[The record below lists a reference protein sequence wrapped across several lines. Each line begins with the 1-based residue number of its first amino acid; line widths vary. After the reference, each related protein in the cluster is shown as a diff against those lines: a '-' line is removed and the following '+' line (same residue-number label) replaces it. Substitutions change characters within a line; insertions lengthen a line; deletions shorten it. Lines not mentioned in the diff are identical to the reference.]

1 MSITVGAENAKRI
14 EEEDDDTNV
23 EQFRIKKL
31 IKRLTEAKGYFFFFS
46 FFSFFLFVTLFQYD
60 YTLLIIFISFIY

>member
-1 MSITVGAENAKRI
+1 MSVTVGAENAKRI

-31 IKRLTEAKGYFFFFS
+31 IKRLTEAKGFFFFP
-46 FFSFFLFVTLFQYD
+46 FLFSLFVTLFQYD
-60 YTLLIIFISFIY
+60 YTLLVIFISFID

>member
-31 IKRLTEAKGYFFFFS
+31 IKRLTEAKGFFFFFFFPS
-46 FFSFFLFVTLFQYD
+46 FFFY
-60 YTLLIIFISFIY
+60 

>member
-31 IKRLTEAKGYFFFFS
+31 IKRLTEAKGFFFFP
-46 FFSFFLFVTLFQYD
+46 FLFFYSLLFFN
-60 YTLLIIFISFIY
+60 IIIPF